1 MWYNKRVEILCK
13 SHKYRKRIQEEF
25 MDKIRIITDSGSDII
40 DSKRDNVTVL
50 PMSITFGDEVFY
62 DGVTLSHNEFYMKL
76 IESDELPKTS
86 LVAPASFADAFEE
99 AKNAGEKVI
108 AITISG
114 GLSGT
119 YQSAVL
125 AAEDYDD
132 VYVVD
137 SMNVTI
143 GERILVEYALKLIDE
158 GKDIE
163 DIVNELESAKKR
175 ICVLGLLDT
184 LEYLKKG
191 GRVSSSVAFVGDVLR
206 IKPVVTVDGEGKVAM
221 LGKARGSKNG
231 NNFLISEI
239 EKVNGVDFD
248 MPYFL
253 GYTGLNDT
261 LLKKYVKDSEHIW
274 GPYTE
279 ELPVCSIGATIG
291 THVGPNAIAV
301 AFFAPCK

>member
-1 MWYNKRVEILCK
+1 
-13 SHKYRKRIQEEF
+13 

-62 DGVTLSHNEFYMKL
+62 DGVTLSHSEFYMKL

-86 LVAPASFADAFEE
+86 LIAPASFADAFEE

-158 GKDIE
+158 CKDIE

>member
-62 DGVTLSHNEFYMKL
+62 DGVTLSHSEFYMKL

-86 LVAPASFADAFEE
+86 LIAPASFADAFEE

-301 AFFAPCK
+301 AFFAPSK

>member
-1 MWYNKRVEILCK
+1 
-13 SHKYRKRIQEEF
+13 

-62 DGVTLSHNEFYMKL
+62 DGVTLSHSEFYMKL

-86 LVAPASFADAFEE
+86 LIAPASFADAFEE

-158 GKDIE
+158 GRDIE

-206 IKPVVTVDGEGKVAM
+206 IKPVVTVDGEGKGAM

>member
-1 MWYNKRVEILCK
+1 
-13 SHKYRKRIQEEF
+13 

-62 DGVTLSHNEFYMKL
+62 DGVTLSHSEFYMKL

-86 LVAPASFADAFEE
+86 LIAPASFADAFEE

-143 GERILVEYALKLIDE
+143 GERILVEYSLKLIDE

>member
-1 MWYNKRVEILCK
+1 
-13 SHKYRKRIQEEF
+13 

-62 DGVTLSHNEFYMKL
+62 DGVTLSHSEFYMKL

-86 LVAPASFADAFEE
+86 LIAPASFADAFEE

-191 GRVSSSVAFVGDVLR
+191 GRVSSSIAFVGDVLR

>member
-1 MWYNKRVEILCK
+1 
-13 SHKYRKRIQEEF
+13 

-62 DGVTLSHNEFYMKL
+62 DGVTLSHSEFYMKL

-86 LVAPASFADAFEE
+86 LIAPASFADAFEE

-158 GKDIE
+158 SKDIE

>member
-1 MWYNKRVEILCK
+1 
-13 SHKYRKRIQEEF
+13 

-40 DSKRDNVTVL
+40 DSKRDNVTML

-62 DGVTLSHNEFYMKL
+62 DGVTLSHSEFYMKL

-86 LVAPASFADAFEE
+86 LIAPASFADAFEE

>member
-1 MWYNKRVEILCK
+1 M
-13 SHKYRKRIQEEF
+13 
-25 MDKIRIITDSGSDII
+25 
-40 DSKRDNVTVL
+40 
-50 PMSITFGDEVFY
+50 
-62 DGVTLSHNEFYMKL
+62 
-76 IESDELPKTS
+76 
-86 LVAPASFADAFEE
+86 
-99 AKNAGEKVI
+99 
-108 AITISG
+108 
-114 GLSGT
+114 
-119 YQSAVL
+119 
-125 AAEDYDD
+125 
-132 VYVVD
+132 
-137 SMNVTI
+137 
-143 GERILVEYALKLIDE
+143 
-158 GKDIE
+158 
-163 DIVNELESAKKR
+163 
-175 ICVLGLLDT
+175 
-184 LEYLKKG
+184 
-191 GRVSSSVAFVGDVLR
+191 R

-301 AFFAPCK
+301 AFFATCK

>member
-1 MWYNKRVEILCK
+1 
-13 SHKYRKRIQEEF
+13 

-62 DGVTLSHNEFYMKL
+62 DGVTLSHSAFYMKL

-86 LVAPASFADAFEE
+86 LIAPASFADAFEE

-158 GKDIE
+158 GRDIE

>member
-1 MWYNKRVEILCK
+1 
-13 SHKYRKRIQEEF
+13 

-62 DGVTLSHNEFYMKL
+62 DGVTLSHSEFYMKL

-86 LVAPASFADAFEE
+86 LIAPASFADAFEE

-158 GKDIE
+158 GRDIE

-253 GYTGLNDT
+253 GYTGLNDI

>member
-1 MWYNKRVEILCK
+1 
-13 SHKYRKRIQEEF
+13 

-50 PMSITFGDEVFY
+50 PMSIAFGDEVFY
-62 DGVTLSHNEFYMKL
+62 DGVTLSHSEFYMKL

-86 LVAPASFADAFEE
+86 LIAPASFADAFEE

-158 GKDIE
+158 GRDIE

>member
-1 MWYNKRVEILCK
+1 
-13 SHKYRKRIQEEF
+13 

-62 DGVTLSHNEFYMKL
+62 DGVTLSHSEFYMKL

-86 LVAPASFADAFEE
+86 LIAPASFADAFEE

-279 ELPVCSIGATIG
+279 ELPICSIGATIG

-301 AFFAPCK
+301 AFFAPCR

>member
-1 MWYNKRVEILCK
+1 
-13 SHKYRKRIQEEF
+13 

-62 DGVTLSHNEFYMKL
+62 DGVTLSHSEFYMKL

-86 LVAPASFADAFEE
+86 LIAPASFADAFEE

-108 AITISG
+108 AITVSG

>member
-1 MWYNKRVEILCK
+1 
-13 SHKYRKRIQEEF
+13 

-62 DGVTLSHNEFYMKL
+62 DGVTLSHSEFYMKL

-86 LVAPASFADAFEE
+86 LIAPASFADAFEE

-158 GKDIE
+158 GRDIE

>member
-1 MWYNKRVEILCK
+1 
-13 SHKYRKRIQEEF
+13 

-62 DGVTLSHNEFYMKL
+62 DGVTLSHSEFYMKL

-86 LVAPASFADAFEE
+86 LIAPASFADAFEE
-99 AKNAGEKVI
+99 AKNAREKVI

-191 GRVSSSVAFVGDVLR
+191 GRVSSSIAFVGDVLR

>member
-1 MWYNKRVEILCK
+1 
-13 SHKYRKRIQEEF
+13 
-25 MDKIRIITDSGSDII
+25 
-40 DSKRDNVTVL
+40 
-50 PMSITFGDEVFY
+50 
-62 DGVTLSHNEFYMKL
+62 MKL

-86 LVAPASFADAFEE
+86 LIAPASFADAFEE
-99 AKNAGEKVI
+99 ATNAGEKVI

>member
-1 MWYNKRVEILCK
+1 
-13 SHKYRKRIQEEF
+13 

-62 DGVTLSHNEFYMKL
+62 DGVTLSHSEFYMKL

-86 LVAPASFADAFEE
+86 LIAPASFADAFEE

-301 AFFAPCK
+301 AFFATCK

>member
-1 MWYNKRVEILCK
+1 
-13 SHKYRKRIQEEF
+13 

-50 PMSITFGDEVFY
+50 PMSITFGDEIFY
-62 DGVTLSHNEFYMKL
+62 DGVTLSHSEFYMKL

-86 LVAPASFADAFEE
+86 LIAPASFADAFEE

-137 SMNVTI
+137 SRNVTI